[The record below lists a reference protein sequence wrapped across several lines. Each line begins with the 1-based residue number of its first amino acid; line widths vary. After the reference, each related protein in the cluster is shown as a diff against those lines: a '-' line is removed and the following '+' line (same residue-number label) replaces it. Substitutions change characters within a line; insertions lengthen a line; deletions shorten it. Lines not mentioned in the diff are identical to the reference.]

1 MVPSAFVSLDKLPR
15 TPSGKIDRLALPE
28 PEAAAARTEAFVAPR
43 TPMEEKLAAIW
54 ADVLNVKKVG
64 VHDDFFALGG
74 HSLLATQIVAQ
85 IRTDFA
91 VDLPLHSLFTSPTV
105 ESLSMAIIELMGD
118 DAETIAVLAELDGL
132 SDEEAAQLLG
142 DTSRED
148 AP

>member
-1 MVPSAFVSLDKLPR
+1 
-15 TPSGKIDRLALPE
+15 
-28 PEAAAARTEAFVAPR
+28 
-43 TPMEEKLAAIW
+43 
-54 ADVLNVKKVG
+54 
-64 VHDDFFALGG
+64 
-74 HSLLATQIVAQ
+74 VAQ